1 MNSRVCCFAG
11 LVLFTLA
18 ACAPE
23 GPAIEDDIFES
34 MPPEEDVVLPPSG
47 NAGPQERI
55 PELEQC
61 DADDYRLLIGTP
73 ISAVTLPQDDLIRA
87 YGENDIITQD
97 YLPQR
102 TNIVYSMD
110 GIIQRVEC
118 G

>member
-1 MNSRVCCFAG
+1 MKISICAVAAAT
-11 LVLFTLA
+11 LVTLA

-23 GPAIEDDIFES
+23 GPAIEEDIFEPT
-34 MPPEEDVVLPPSG
+34 PPEAEDILPPSG
-47 NAGPQERI
+47 NEGPQELI
-55 PELEQC
+55 PALEQC

-73 ISAVTLPQDDLIRA
+73 IAAVTLPQDDLIRA

-102 TNIVYSMD
+102 TNIIYSMD
-110 GIIQRVEC
+110 GIIQRVTC